1 VFDAPRPGGGA
12 DLAGA
17 AADGIDV
24 DEVRFSLSGTSDGF
38 LDLPGP
44 SALATAYDLWG
55 GLAEAVAGMGEET
68 ERRQDFVC
76 PAIDHEDD
84 IGFRLPKGVRILAL
98 PRAVSLMDGGIYY
111 RASYTRRG
119 NEVMV
124 KRRLTFRH
132 GRATCTPAD
141 YRAMQ
146 PALDRIVRDLRS
158 QIVVRGS

>member
-1 VFDAPRPGGGA
+1 MRGA
-12 DLAGA
+12 DG
-17 AADGIDV
+17 
-24 DEVRFSLSGTSDGF
+24 DEVRIAFSGTSDGF

-44 SALATAYDLWG
+44 SALATTYDLWG
-55 GLAEAVAGMGEET
+55 GLAEAVAGLGEES

-84 IGFRLPKGVRILAL
+84 TGFRLPKGVRILAL
-98 PRAVSLMDGGIYY
+98 PKSVSLMDGGIYY

-119 NEVMV
+119 NEIRIR
-124 KRRLTFRH
+124 RRLTFRH

-146 PALDRIVRDLRS
+146 PALDRIIRDLRS
-158 QIVVRGS
+158 QIVVAGG